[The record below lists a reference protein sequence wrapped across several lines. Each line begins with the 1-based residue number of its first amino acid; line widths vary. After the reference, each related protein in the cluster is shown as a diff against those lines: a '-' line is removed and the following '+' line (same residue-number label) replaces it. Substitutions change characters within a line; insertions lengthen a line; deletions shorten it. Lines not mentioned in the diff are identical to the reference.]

1 MADNGF
7 TSTDPAVQARIKEM
21 QRQAE
26 ASAAAQRAQAAG
38 QAYNAADID
47 PSKNAANAA
56 SNAAWKAYG
65 AYRQAGIEQDAGL
78 DSSVGAWANS
88 YGTGANYYGG
98 SNSGQSSASQ
108 PTTVAGSGNTQ
119 TAVTTPNATS
129 TNTSAV
135 APGSYMQEGYSTG
148 SERPIL
154 DEYSAYYTKAPEA
167 PRSIA
172 EIRQE
177 QLDQAQKAID
187 ATAAIY
193 EEARTRRQMLG
204 RRQLA
209 QTKSQNV
216 GAGLAGSPFAQ
227 ANTTAVNNDLQFE
240 LNALASQR
248 SADISKIFADAE
260 DRAQQLYQTNLNNYY
275 QERDFYVSE
284 RDKAIAEEKA
294 RQEATKTAALNMITN
309 IAKGGYS
316 IDEMNPEEYKQL
328 LANSGMSDFEARAIW
343 AASSPAANAQ
353 YSVQNGYLV
362 GTYFDPHTGKPVVTT
377 TPLPADLLETAKM
390 DIKSVSLADGSVIF
404 YDANNPYGED
414 GRLRTID
421 YSGSNIVKETGGLSD
436 PQKASI
442 FNSIVSKYNSSPLIL
457 ASDRLPVLQA
467 AIDAIQENPEDAA
480 LQLNLSY
487 AYIQALDTYQSSVR
501 EGELQ
506 NLNSIDSKI
515 GNIENYIGQ
524 IQNGQIVRPEVAQQ
538 IAEAAKNIVDTIHG
552 AASQKAQSFASQA
565 NVAGVGEEWQQYL
578 GGFTQNYAQGSSEIA
593 NTPDDSGIVFNQS
606 YNSVSSITQ
615 EYPELQQDVQRLLEA
630 GYSDAE
636 ITQYFNGK
644 YGAGG
649 QSFSNDQSMSLNYS
663 PEAAKNVAGIQKVA
677 MKFAPGEYGGQCG
690 RFVNKL
696 TGFRVG
702 DSYASKMA
710 ITDPKIG
717 KGNNPPMPGDVFVF
731 PYKKTGHIGFIESV
745 QRLADGTY
753 KLGVIDSNYHLNE
766 KVDRHFINSKIVT
779 GYARP
784 KQIIV

>member
-7 TSTDPAVQARIKEM
+7 TSTDPAVQARIKEI

-65 AYRQAGIEQDAGL
+65 AYRQAGIEQAAGL

-88 YGTGANYYGG
+88 YGTGTNYYSG
-98 SNSGQSSASQ
+98 SNGSQSSTSQ

-119 TAVTTPNATS
+119 TAITTPSATS

-216 GAGLAGSPFAQ
+216 SAGLAGSPFAQ

-294 RQEATKTAALNMITN
+294 RKEATKAAATNMITN

-316 IDEMNPEEYKQL
+316 IDEMNPDEYKQL

-377 TPLPADLLETAKM
+377 TLLPKGITPVDVGQ
-390 DIKSVSLADGSVIF
+390 IQLADGSVVL
-404 YDANNPYGED
+404 YDKNNPRDEFGNLIRIPFEGQD
-414 GRLRTID
+414 VTKP
-421 YSGSNIVKETGGLSD
+421 KETGGLSD

-663 PEAAKNVAGIQKVA
+663 PEATKNIVGIKKVA

>member
-1 MADNGF
+1 MADSGF
-7 TSTDPAVQARIKEM
+7 TSTDPAVQERIREI

-26 ASAAAQRAQAAG
+26 ASAAAQRTRAAG
-38 QAYNAADID
+38 QSYNPADID

-65 AYRQAGIEQDAGL
+65 AYRQAGIEQNAGL
-78 DSSVGAWANS
+78 DSSVGAWANAYDTGTKYNTYEPTQGTSNQGQQSQVSGAPTS
-88 YGTGANYYGG
+88 YSTPGTTGGQQSGA
-98 SNSGQSSASQ
+98 SVQ
-108 PTTVAGSGNTQ
+108 
-119 TAVTTPNATS
+119 
-129 TNTSAV
+129 
-135 APGSYMQEGYSTG
+135 GYSTG
-148 SERPIL
+148 SARPIL
-154 DEYSAYYTKAPEA
+154 GDMEMYYSMAPEM

-187 ATAAIY
+187 ATSAIY
-193 EEARTRRQMLG
+193 EAERNRRQQQG
-204 RRQLA
+204 VRQRM
-209 QTKSQNV
+209 QTSSQNV
-216 GAGLAGSPFAQ
+216 SAGLAGSAFAQ
-227 ANTTAVNNDLQFE
+227 TNEARASEPTEYE
-240 LNALASQR
+240 LNALAGQR
-248 SADISKIFADAE
+248 SADISKMFADAE

-421 YSGSNIVKETGGLSD
+421 YSGSDIVKETGGLSD

-524 IQNGQIVRPEVAQQ
+524 IQKGQIVRPEVAQQ
-538 IAEAAKNIVDTIHG
+538 IAEAAKNIVDTING

-663 PEAAKNVAGIQKVA
+663 PEATKNIAGIKKVA